1 MKNNRNIYTL
11 LPLILICL
19 ILLILLRYMSQTGLA
34 DVSLFTQYKSPME
47 KDLVIITQI
56 IDESIDP
63 PSEKRRLFYAFA
75 IGGIFSVSLSYLFM
89 FITRRKDISSF
100 YFALAGIFLG
110 IRLSFTK
117 ETLFMRL
124 FFDFSPEAMLHGDLI
139 AGIFALLFFLLF
151 YSIEFIHRTYR
162 KYMRILIWLLS
173 IYSIILFI
181 FPIHI
186 LAQTFFVYQILAL
199 STMAYIILFTVITVI
214 ANKRGSN
221 INLIG
226 FLILFIL
233 SWNDVLHYSA
243 TITTNDFIMIGTF
256 IYFILLAIHLAK
268 RISDSFDRIEYLRDE
283 LQLLN
288 LSLEKKV
295 EQRTKQ
301 LLDANHALKQEEDA
315 RRRLLTNVS
324 HELNTPLAFIQGYVK
339 AMMDE
344 VIPKSDTSYLRA
356 IYDDTK
362 MMSHMIHDLQELSIV
377 ELGHITFQ
385 VESMNI
391 CVYMKQLFD
400 ELEASLKGMNIH
412 FLYKECKDVHIDTET
427 VIIDPIRIKQV
438 VNNLV
443 MNAHKFTPD
452 QGTITLEV
460 RLKTKETGNIVMIS
474 VQDTGVGIKDTDL
487 PFVFERLFKIDDEQ
501 YHLKEGSGLGLAIV
515 KEIIEFHQG
524 EIGVNS
530 VYGVGSTFHFTLPLK
545 EEHKSD
551 ERKDIDR

>member
-1 MKNNRNIYTL
+1 MKITKKIYIL
-11 LPLILICL
+11 LPLILSCL
-19 ILLILLRYMSQTGLA
+19 ILLILLRYMSQTGLTN
-34 DVSLFTQYKSPME
+34 VSLFTQYTSPME
-47 KDLVIITQI
+47 KDLVTITQI

-63 PSEKRRLFYAFA
+63 PPEEKKIFYAFA

-173 IYSIILFI
+173 IYSIILFV

-186 LAQTFFVYQILAL
+186 LVQTFFVYQILAL

-214 ANKRGSN
+214 ANKRRSN

-301 LLDANHALKQEEDA
+301 LKDANYALKQGEEA

-339 AMMDE
+339 AMMDG
-344 VIPKSDTSYLRA
+344 VVPKSDTSYLRA
-356 IYDDTK
+356 IYGDTK
-362 MMSHMIHDLQELSIV
+362 MMSRLIHDLQELSIV

-391 CVYMKQLFD
+391 CIYMKQLFNEIESIFKD
-400 ELEASLKGMNIH
+400 TNVQ
-412 FLYKECKDVHIDTET
+412 FLYMENKDVNIDSET
-427 VIIDPIRIKQV
+427 VIIDPVRIKQV

-443 MNAHKFTPD
+443 LNAHKFTPD
-452 QGTITLEV
+452 QGTITLDV
-460 RLKTKETGNIVMIS
+460 RLKTKETGNIAVVS
-474 VQDTGVGIKDTDL
+474 VQDTGIGIKETDL
-487 PFVFERLFKIDDEQ
+487 PYVFERLFKINGEQ
-501 YHLKEGSGLGLAIV
+501 YHLKKGSGLGLAIV

-524 EIGVNS
+524 EIGVRS
-530 VYGVGSTFHFTLPLK
+530 VYGEGSTFYFTLPLK
-545 EEHKSD
+545 GEPKSD
-551 ERKDIDR
+551 EREDINR